1 MHITNFVLKAVF
13 SAAVLGLSTLSLAHD
28 GHHSPVKKGTET
40 SAMSQQMGH
49 SQHSAQ
55 AHEQHMQ
62 MMAQMNPED
71 HSAHMN
77 HQQSQPAKDQQ
88 QDAAKKQ
95 QDNNAQKG
103 DQHARH

>member
-1 MHITNFVLKAVF
+1 MHITDFVLKAVF
-13 SAAVLGLSTLSLAHD
+13 SAAVLGLSTFSLAHD

-40 SAMSQQMGH
+40 SAMSQQMDH

-62 MMAQMNPED
+62 MM
-71 HSAHMN
+71 AHMN

-88 QDAAKKQ
+88 QDATEKQ
-95 QDNNAQKG
+95 QEKNAQKG
-103 DQHARH
+103 DQHAHH

>member
-40 SAMSQQMGH
+40 SAMSQQMDH

-62 MMAQMNPED
+62 MMAQ
-71 HSAHMN
+71 MN

-95 QDNNAQKG
+95 QDQNAQKG
-103 DQHARH
+103 DHHAHH

>member
-1 MHITNFVLKAVF
+1 MHITDFVLKAVF

-40 SAMSQQMGH
+40 SAMSQQMDH

-62 MMAQMNPED
+62 MMAQ
-71 HSAHMN
+71 MN

-103 DQHARH
+103 DQHAHH

>member
-1 MHITNFVLKAVF
+1 MHITDFVLKAVF
-13 SAAVLGLSTLSLAHD
+13 SAAVLSLSTLSLAHD

-40 SAMSQQMGH
+40 SAMSQQMDH

-62 MMAQMNPED
+62 MNSED

-103 DQHARH
+103 DQHAHH